1 MRSEIFST
9 PVCVECDKMY
19 RSTVWVQE
27 FWYIVS
33 GGSGLDIQP
42 EQSEN
47 DNPARKKK
55 LFQVAKNDDSCTLL
69 FIITIRIYGS
79 VVKASRSESGKMSSI
94 LAVC

>member
-1 MRSEIFST
+1 
-9 PVCVECDKMY
+9 MY

-47 DNPARKKK
+47 DNPARKKAVPGCEIRRVMYRI
-55 LFQVAKNDDSCTLL
+55 FHKNDTNLWL
-69 FIITIRIYGS
+69 
-79 VVKASRSESGKMSSI
+79 SG
-94 LAVC
+94 